1 MILNHGASRHA
12 RRAGRESQSLCLYA
26 AREPVFPKAVG
37 GFFRR
42 LKWWLMGFT
51 LAIYYITP

>member
-1 MILNHGASRHA
+1 MPDGPA
-12 RRAGRESQSLCLYA
+12 ESPSLYA

-51 LAIYYITP
+51 LAVYYITP